1 MELINNKYILLH
13 KIGSGSF
20 GDIYK
25 GQNVRTKEYVAIK
38 IESVINDLKLLKNE
52 AKIYQY
58 LSDCEGIP
66 KIKWFGKYG
75 SNYFMVIDLLG
86 NSLQHHINEM
96 RTFSIL
102 LILKLAI
109 KLTLLIKTVHDKGF
123 IHRDIKP
130 HNFLFGL
137 NKFND
142 LYVIDLGFC
151 KSYLDTNNNHIKQ
164 KQTSNVIGSR
174 NYASIS
180 AHRCYEVSRRDDL
193 ESLIYMLL
201 YFYTGWLPWNNVF
214 NDFDIID
221 LKIDV
226 LHSERYPKILL
237 NALHYV
243 RSLDYDE
250 TPKYNFIID
259 NFQKEIDILSKIN

>member
-1 MELINNKYILLH
+1 MELINKKYILLH

-38 IESVINDLKLLKNE
+38 TEPIVSNLKLLKNE

-58 LSDCEGIP
+58 LLDCQGIP

-86 NSLQHHINEM
+86 NSLQDYINEIK
-96 RTFSIL
+96 TFSIL
-102 LILKLAI
+102 LILRLAI
-109 KLTLLIKTVHDKGF
+109 KLTLLIQHIHDNGF

-137 NKFND
+137 NNFND
-142 LYVIDLGFC
+142 LYIIDLGFC
-151 KSYLDTNNNHIKQ
+151 KSYLDTNNNHITQ
-164 KQTSNVIGSR
+164 KPTSNVIGSR

-180 AHRCYEVSRRDDL
+180 AHRCYELSRRDDL

-221 LKIDV
+221 LKPND
-226 LHSERYPKILL
+226 
-237 NALHYV
+237 
-243 RSLDYDE
+243 D
-250 TPKYNFIID
+250 
-259 NFQKEIDILSKIN
+259 

>member
-38 IESVINDLKLLKNE
+38 IESAMNDLKLLKNE